1 MGAMLHSPEFWV
13 AVGFVILVVAIAK
26 PIGRAFGSMLDS
38 RSGRI
43 KETLDEATRL
53 REEAQHL
60 LAEHQRKQR
69 DAVRETE
76 EMLARAKEEAER
88 LAAEAVDNLE
98 VALKRREEMAHE
110 KIARAEAEAL
120 QQVRETA
127 VDVAVAATRKL
138 IADKLDQGRRDA
150 LVDEAISE
158 LPDKLH

>member
-1 MGAMLHSPEFWV
+1 MGAILHSPEFWV

-26 PIGRAFGSMLDS
+26 PVGRAFGSMLDA

-98 VALKRREEMAHE
+98 VALKRREEMAHD

-127 VDVAVAATRKL
+127 VDVAVAATRQL
-138 IADKLDQGRRDA
+138 NADKLDQGRRDA